1 MNKLAL
7 SIAVALALGLTGCG
21 GESLEEIKQEE
32 QGSIKPLSRVVF
44 DPGAASPRLSVP
56 NDLLFQFPKEL
67 PDGTPL
73 YTDGTLYMPGE
84 RDALG
89 LPLAAPDYASDPSTA
104 LGALDGWS
112 TQNPY
117 TIAVDVAAGAELVA
131 SSVQQPGAVRLFEMV
146 MQGPTSAVEECQTAN
161 QGFACQVVSEL
172 VFGQDFVTA
181 VSGNNIAI
189 VPLKPLKPATTYMTV
204 LTSLIEDD
212 NGQSL
217 APSTS
222 YELVKQ
228 DDETLPLSTESQ
240 LALQKV
246 INSFEDVL
254 EAEGVNRESIVY
266 TAAMTTQSTYNV
278 LATVKSLMAAPGS
291 PYKPSTLSVAA
302 VAPVSMIP
310 DTPLTGNPS
319 FDNVILYMGSFNVP
333 YYLGAQTAEAPTAP
347 LNTRWTAACDS
358 GAILAFLPESE
369 IPAEPA
375 EGNDTVCAVLTEN
388 QPIQLRD
395 LGKDAQ
401 RHLTKFNPIPKI
413 NSYETVPVIMTAPN
427 AAAPETG
434 WPVVILAHGIT
445 SCKENML
452 AVTAA
457 LTQQGFATVAI
468 DQPLHG
474 ERGFNGINASN
485 PESCDVESGN
495 ATVYMNLANLLV
507 TRDNLRQSVADL
519 LALRMA
525 LNTAEGISLDMSNVQ
540 LLGMSLGSITGASA
554 VALANTPSGSAMM
567 DAAYNMKSAAL
578 SVPGGA
584 VANFLLESASFG
596 ALIRASVIL
605 GADTLQPGFVAYLTD
620 NSPCMPLAQNQA
632 SFTGCAS
639 QYVDA
644 YLASLAGEEGGAA
657 TLAAIQATIAQ
668 FAFAAQTITD
678 SGDPNNYAQLLA
690 VSETPVYLAEVI
702 GSGVNS
708 ETSDRVIPNQTTRMP
723 LGGTEPL
730 ARLLG
735 ATALDAVA
743 GPQALAGNVIAR
755 FTAGSH
761 SSLLDPT
768 AGSAA
773 ATVEMQ
779 THVASFLK
787 AQGAAVV
794 VANPA
799 VLAPA
804 N

>member
-21 GESLEEIKQEE
+21 GESLEEITQEE

-56 NDLLFQFPKEL
+56 NDLLFQ
-67 PDGTPL
+67 GT
-73 YTDGTLYMPGE
+73 TDGTLTTDSG
-84 RDALG
+84 DS
-89 LPLAAPDYASDPSTA
+89 PDYTNPQVA

-172 VFGQDFVTA
+172 VFGEDFVTA
-181 VSGNNIAI
+181 VSGNSIAV
-189 VPLKPLKPATTYMTV
+189 VPLRPLKPATTYMTV
-204 LTSLIEDD
+204 LTSLIEDS
-212 NGQSL
+212 NGNSL

-240 LALQKV
+240 LALQKL
-246 INSFEDVL
+246 INSFEDAL
-254 EAEGVNRESIVY
+254 EAESVDRDSIVY
-266 TAAMTTQSTYNV
+266 SAAMTTQSTYNV

-358 GAILAFLPESE
+358 GAILAQQPEGV
-369 IPAEPA
+369 IPETPVSA
-375 EGNDTVCAVLTEN
+375 NDGLCSALS
-388 QPIQLRD
+388 QGQLRD
-395 LGKDAQ
+395 LELDSA
-401 RHLTKFNPIPKI
+401 RHLTKFNTIPKI
-413 NSYETVPVIMTAPN
+413 NSVETVPVIMTAPN

-474 ERGFNGINASN
+474 ERGFNGINASG
-485 PESCDVESGN
+485 ESCGVENGN

-605 GADTLQPGFVAYLTD
+605 GADTLKPGFVAYLTD

-644 YLASLAGEEGGAA
+644 YLDSLAGEEGGAA

-730 ARLLG
+730 ASLLG

-773 ATVEMQ
+773 ATAEMQ

>member
-21 GESLEEIKQEE
+21 GESLEDIKQEE
-32 QGSIKPLSRVVF
+32 AGSVTPVSRVVF
-44 DPGAASPRLSVP
+44 DPGAATPRLSVP
-56 NDLLFQFPKEL
+56 NDLLFQ
-67 PDGTPL
+67 GT
-73 YTDGTLYMPGE
+73 TDGTLTTDSG
-84 RDALG
+84 AS
-89 LPLAAPDYASDPSTA
+89 PDYTNPQVA

-117 TIAVDVAAGAELVA
+117 TIAVDVVPGATLQA

-146 MQGPTSAVEECQTAN
+146 MQGPTSPVEECRTAS

-181 VSGNNIAI
+181 VSGNSIAI
-189 VPLKPLKPATTYMTV
+189 VPLRPLKPATTYMTV
-204 LTSLIEDD
+204 LTSLIEDS
-212 NGQSL
+212 NGTPL
-217 APSTS
+217 ASSTT

-228 DDETLPLSTESQ
+228 DDETLPLNLPSQ
-240 LALQKV
+240 LSLQRL
-246 INSFEDVL
+246 INSFEDVIS
-254 EAEGVNRESIVY
+254 AEGVDRDTIVY
-266 TAAMTTQSTYNV
+266 TAAMTTQSISNV
-278 LATVKSLMAAPGS
+278 LSTLKSLMAAPGS
-291 PYKPSTLSVAA
+291 PYAPSNLEVAA

-310 DTPLTGNPS
+310 NTPLTGNAM
-319 FDNVILYMGSFNVP
+319 FDNVILYQGEFGVP
-333 YYLGAQTAEAPTAP
+333 YYLGSQTAEAPTAP

-358 GAILAFLPESE
+358 GAILAQAPAGTIPEAPQS
-369 IPAEPA
+369 A
-375 EGNDTVCAVLTEN
+375 NDGLCLALTQS
-388 QPIQLRD
+388 QPVQLRD
-395 LGKDAQ
+395 LGLDPS

-413 NSYETVPVIMTAPN
+413 NSVETVPVIMTAPN
-427 AAAPETG
+427 AAAPAAG

-474 ERGFNGINASN
+474 DRGFNGINASGA
-485 PESCDVESGN
+485 SCGVENGN

-507 TRDNLRQSVADL
+507 TRDNLRQSVADI
-519 LALRMA
+519 LALRLA
-525 LNTAEGISLDMSNVQ
+525 LNSVQGISLDMSNVQ
-540 LLGMSLGSITGASA
+540 LLGLSLGSITGASA
-554 VALANTPSGSAMM
+554 VALANTPSGSAQL

-605 GADTLQPGFVAYLTD
+605 GAENLQPGFVAYLQQE
-620 NSPCMPLAQNQA
+620 NSPCLALIENQA
-632 SFTGCAS
+632 SFTGCAA
-639 QYVDA
+639 QFVDA
-644 YLASLAGEEGGAA
+644 YLTSLAEDETQAA
-657 TLAAIQATIAQ
+657 SLAAIQGTIAQ

-678 SGDPNNYAQLLA
+678 SGDPNNYAQLLVA
-690 VSETPVYLAEVI
+690 AETPVYIAEVI
-702 GSGVNS
+702 GSGINS
-708 ETSDRVIPNQTTRMP
+708 ATSDRVIPNQTTRMP

-743 GPQALAGNVIAR
+743 GPQQLAGNVIAR

-761 SSLLDPT
+761 SSLLDPN

-787 AQGAAVV
+787 TQGAVV
-794 VANPA
+794 SVANPA

>member
-21 GESLEEIKQEE
+21 GESLDDIKQEE
-32 QGSIKPLSRVVF
+32 AGSVTPVSRVVF
-44 DPGAASPRLSVP
+44 DPGASTPRLSVP
-56 NDLLFQFPKEL
+56 NDLLFQ
-67 PDGTPL
+67 GT
-73 YTDGTLYMPGE
+73 TDGTLNMPGE
-84 RDALG
+84 RNAAG
-89 LPLAAPDYASDPSTA
+89 VPLESPNYAGDPSTA

-117 TIAVDVAAGAELVA
+117 TIAVDMAAGATLEA
-131 SSVQQPGAVRLFEMV
+131 SSIQQPGAVRLFEVV
-146 MQGPTSAVEECQTAN
+146 MQGPTSSVEECRTAN

-181 VSGNNIAI
+181 VSGNSIAV
-189 VPLKPLKPATTYMTV
+189 VPLRPLKPATTYMTV
-204 LTSLIEDD
+204 LTSLIEDS
-212 NGQSL
+212 NGTPL

-228 DDETLPLSTESQ
+228 DDATLPLNTPSQ
-240 LALQKV
+240 LSLQRL
-246 INSFEDVL
+246 INSFEDVIS
-254 EAEGVNRESIVY
+254 AEGVDRDTIVY
-266 TAAMTTQSTYNV
+266 TAAMTTQSTSNV
-278 LATVKSLMAAPGS
+278 LATVKAIMAAPGS
-291 PYKPSTLSVAA
+291 PYAPSTLEVAA

-310 DTPLTGNPS
+310 DTPLTGNAL
-319 FDNVILYMGSFNVP
+319 FDNVILYTGDFDVP
-333 YYLGAQTAEAPTAP
+333 YYLGSQTAEAPTAP

-358 GAILAFLPESE
+358 GVILAQAPEGV
-369 IPAEPA
+369 IPEAPQSA
-375 EGNDTVCAVLTEN
+375 SDGVCMALTQTQAV
-388 QPIQLRD
+388 QLRD
-395 LGKDAQ
+395 LGLDLR

-413 NSYETVPVIMTAPN
+413 NSEATVPVIMTAPN
-427 AAAPETG
+427 APAPAAG

-474 ERGFNGINASN
+474 ERGFNGINASGS
-485 PESCDVESGN
+485 SCGVENGN

-519 LALRMA
+519 LALRLA
-525 LNTAEGISLDMSNVQ
+525 LNSVQGISLDMSNVQ
-540 LLGMSLGSITGASA
+540 LLGISLGSITGASA
-554 VALANTPSGSAMM
+554 VALANTPSGSAQL

-605 GADTLQPGFVAYLTD
+605 GAENLQPGFVAYLQQED
-620 NSPCMPLAQNQA
+620 SPCLALIENQA
-632 SFTGCAS
+632 SFTGCAA
-639 QYVDA
+639 QFVDA
-644 YLASLAGEEGGAA
+644 YLTSLAEDETQAA
-657 TLAAIQATIAQ
+657 SLAAIQATIAQ

-678 SGDPNNYAQLLA
+678 SGDPNNYAQLLVA
-690 VSETPVYLAEVI
+690 SETPVYIAEVI
-702 GSGVNS
+702 GSGINS
-708 ETSDRVIPNQTTRMP
+708 ATSDRVIPNQTTRMP

-735 ATALDAVA
+735 ATALEAVA

-761 SSLLDPT
+761 SSLLDPN
-768 AGSAA
+768 AGSSD
-773 ATVEMQ
+773 TTTEMQ
-779 THVASFLK
+779 IQAASFLK
-787 AQGAAVV
+787 TQGAAVS